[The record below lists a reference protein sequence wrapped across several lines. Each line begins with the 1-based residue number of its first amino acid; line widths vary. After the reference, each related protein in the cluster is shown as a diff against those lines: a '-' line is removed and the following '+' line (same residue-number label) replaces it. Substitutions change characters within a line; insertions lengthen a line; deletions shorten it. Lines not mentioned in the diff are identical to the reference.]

1 MVNLG
6 QPTLQERLQIL
17 AANLHRAYSDAPL
30 TKSDAFAGQMRRL
43 FDLASGD
50 EKKSL
55 PTVRQMCAGIKPD
68 HDVEFIVVCPACG
81 QMFDCRDVEQVEHH
95 STEHRRP
102 RLN

>member
-6 QPTLQERLQIL
+6 EPTLQERLQIM
-17 AANLHRAYSDAPL
+17 ADNLHRAYSDTPL
-30 TKSDAFAGQMRRL
+30 TKSDAFAEQVRL
-43 FDLASGD
+43 LYALASPD

-55 PTVRQMCAGIKPD
+55 PTVKQMCAGIKPE

-81 QMFDCRDVEQVEHH
+81 QMFDCRNTRQVEHH
-95 STEHRRP
+95 STTHRAP